1 MDTGLPPLEQE
12 RIVCAITAAVKYD
25 IAANIMLAV
34 ADKERGKPGQWVLNT
49 NGTHDVGWL
58 QFNTRYLRD
67 LASYGISADDVA
79 SNGCYA
85 FDLAAWRIRNH
96 IDYDSGDIW
105 TRVANYH
112 SRTPEFNNI
121 YRRDLIKKAI
131 KWADWLETRFDT
143 EVGSFVINQAEKKTQ
158 QPIRNI
164 NTEEKAN
171 TSVYVPRTV
180 TVAP

>member
-96 IDYDSGDIW
+96 IDNDSGDIW

-112 SRTPEFNNI
+112 SRTPEFNNV
-121 YRRDLIKKAI
+121 YRKDLIKKAI

-143 EVGSFVINQAEKKTQ
+143 EVGTFVVNKTEKMTQ

-164 NTEEKAN
+164 KTEGKAN
-171 TSVYVPRTV
+171 PSVYVPRTV